1 MKMCWVS
8 WDRLYKPK
16 AAGGLGFRD
25 IQLFNQALLAKQA
38 WRILTNPG
46 SLLARIL
53 LGKYCHKRS
62 FLDIQAPTVC
72 SHGWRSIIHRR
83 DLLNGDLGKAI
94 GNGQTTRVWHDS
106 WISRS
111 KHIMVFGLIH
121 ENTLDLTVAD
131 LLTDDLRWN
140 SSRIEEFLLQFS
152 KQVQSI
158 QPSQKGAEDVYIWQ
172 PVQSGIYSTKSS
184 YNTEAANLGSNQYPL
199 PQEFDWMKDI
209 WSGKCSPKRKV
220 FLWSVIQQALPLGD
234 NLQSRGVQ
242 AEGLCSRC
250 KER

>member
-1 MKMCWVS
+1 
-8 WDRLYKPK
+8 
-16 AAGGLGFRD
+16 
-25 IQLFNQALLAKQA
+25 
-38 WRILTNPG
+38 
-46 SLLARIL
+46 
-53 LGKYCHKRS
+53 
-62 FLDIQAPTVC
+62 
-72 SHGWRSIIHRR
+72 
-83 DLLNGDLGKAI
+83 
-94 GNGQTTRVWHDS
+94 
-106 WISRS
+106 
-111 KHIMVFGLIH
+111 MVFGPIH
-121 ENTLDLTVAD
+121 ENTLDLTVAY

-140 SSRIEEFLLQFS
+140 SKRIEEFLPQFA
-152 KQVQSI
+152 KHIQSI

-172 PVQSGIYSTKSS
+172 PVQSGIYSTKSG
-184 YNTEAANLGSNQYPL
+184 YNTEATNLGSNQYPL